1 MAYASQVLANA
12 VTYPCGFFLAPSK
25 QMGEMNAVKPKST
38 LTWVFY
44 NSLTTQLHNSSP
56 SMEPLPWHTVVGN
69 SSPSIEPLPCHR
81 QGVTSS
87 PSTEPLPWNMR
98 VKCWDNA
105 IT

>member
-1 MAYASQVLANA
+1 
-12 VTYPCGFFLAPSK
+12 
-25 QMGEMNAVKPKST
+25 MGEMNAVKPKST

-69 SSPSIEPLPCHR
+69 SSPSTEPLPCHR

-98 VKCWDNA
+98 GKCSDNA